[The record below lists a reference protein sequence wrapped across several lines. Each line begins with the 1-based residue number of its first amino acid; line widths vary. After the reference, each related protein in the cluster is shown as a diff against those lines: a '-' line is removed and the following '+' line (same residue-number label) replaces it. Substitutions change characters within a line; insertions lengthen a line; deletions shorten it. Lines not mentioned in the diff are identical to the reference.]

1 MIPMPFTVST
11 VAKNYQNL
19 SKKPVKLDVYTDEE
33 ELANTITHGI
43 GALLGLIGTI
53 VLLLKADSTAKTWS
67 FLIFGLTLVNLY
79 TASTLYHAVKSKQRK
94 FLFKKLDHIGIY
106 LLIAGTFTPFC
117 WGVLGNESLGIQV
130 LIWVWVIAA
139 AGTIFKIFLTGRF
152 EAISLISYIGMGWL
166 GFVMFGRL
174 GELLSA
180 QAINLMLY
188 GGLCYTGG
196 VVFYLMRKLKYH
208 HAIWHLFV
216 LAGSGF
222 HFAAIYIYV
231 VAY

>member
-1 MIPMPFTVST
+1 MLNTAST
-11 VAKNYQNL
+11 AVKNYPSL
-19 SKKPVKLDVYTDEE
+19 SKKPVKLDVYSDEE
-33 ELANTITHGI
+33 ELANAYTHGI
-43 GALLGLIGTI
+43 GAVLGLVGTI
-53 VLLLKADSTAKTWS
+53 LLLLKADTSAKTWS
-67 FLIFGLTLVNLY
+67 LLIFGLSLVNLY
-79 TASTLYHAVKSKQRK
+79 TASTLYHAVKSKKRK

-117 WGVLGNESLGIQV
+117 WAVLGNEPLGQQV
-130 LIWVWVIAA
+130 LIWIWIIAA
-139 AGTIFKIFLTGRF
+139 AGVIFKIFLTGRF

-188 GGLCYTGG
+188 GGVCYTGG

-222 HFAAIYIYV
+222 HFAAIYYYV
-231 VAY
+231 LPF

>member
-1 MIPMPFTVST
+1 
-11 VAKNYQNL
+11 L
-19 SKKPVKLDVYTDEE
+19 SKKAAKLVAYTDEE

-53 VLLLKADSTAKTWS
+53 VLLMKADSSAKSWS
-67 FLIFGLTLVNLY
+67 LLIFGLSLVNLY

-117 WGVLGNESLGIQV
+117 WAVLGNEPVGQRV
-130 LIWVWVIAA
+130 LIWVWIIAA
-139 AGTIFKIFLTGRF
+139 AGVIFKIFLTGRF

-166 GFVMFGRL
+166 GFILFGRL

-180 QAINLMLY
+180 QAIDLMLY
-188 GGLCYTGG
+188 GGACYTGG
-196 VVFYLMRKLKYH
+196 VVFYLMRKVKYH

-231 VAY
+231 LPY

>member
-1 MIPMPFTVST
+1 V
-11 VAKNYQNL
+11 KNYLKLAN
-19 SKKPVKLDVYTDEE
+19 KPVKTDVYTDEE
-33 ELANTITHGI
+33 ELANALTHGL
-43 GALLGLIGTI
+43 GALLGLVGT
-53 VLLLKADSTAKTWS
+53 VFLLLKADSSAKTWS
-67 FLIFGLTLVNLY
+67 FLIFGFSLVNLY

-117 WGVLGNESLGIQV
+117 WAVLGEERLGQQV

-139 AGTIFKIFLTGRF
+139 AGVVFKIFLTGRF

-180 QAINLMLY
+180 QAIHLMLY